1 MEIVVDVGL
10 AVRDVILGLAALLKQ
25 PAAPGVVTLALLA
38 ALFVCVL
45 IFAWSTFNR
54 QAAARWLMK
63 LVAESSNQAAF
74 GNSIASVD
82 SRADSEASSTARKSV
97 VEAWREYRETLV
109 PHEEDGAS
117 ILRNSVRPSLFF
129 NAEDL
134 GFAPGFWRIVPGL
147 FVTIGLFLTFLG
159 LISALNS
166 MDLGADKVQ
175 ASLRD
180 LLTIASAKFIMSLTG
195 LFCSIVFTVVL
206 RWGTSNIETT
216 IHRLCGTIER
226 RLSFISL
233 EALAVE
239 QLAATREQREH
250 FRMIGLEL
258 VAELGRPLREEL
270 PNAIAASIST
280 AVGPLLEKVGKIG
293 TDGMGAMVNDLSA
306 RFSDDVGQALAHA
319 SEKLIQ
325 AGDRI
330 AQMSERMDQS
340 TGKVGPEIDAA
351 VTRLAQ
357 AVDDLRSSI
366 GATADTASGAFTRG
380 AEHLLAV
387 MNQTLEGIR
396 DNTGEGARALSA
408 AAAEMRQAAEGF
420 RTELDDA
427 ARKGAEAAGNQ
438 MSAAGAQAAG
448 AIGSAGQGVLDAFGR
463 SAAEIGATAD
473 QFASKASEQL
483 LAPLDRITGQLGSMV
498 SSLSDGASV
507 MRRLSDGVRAGAE
520 ATEQATGNLKGAS
533 MELVAAVTPIRGTS
547 DRIEAAIR
555 QLSTVT
561 ESVAATVSRSAQA
574 TAESAAVTLKAAEQ
588 TLGGHA
594 RAIEASLAGVGAM
607 VDRLKGQGNRL
618 DEIDEKLG
626 GAFDAYTERVD
637 TAVGGLFE
645 HVRNMQDELAPA
657 LDTLRAIVEQ
667 AEQFT
672 PESRR
677 VTSRPSESL
686 LRVGE
691 LK

>member
-1 MEIVVDVGL
+1 MEIVAEVGL
-10 AVRDVILGLAALLKQ
+10 TVRDVILGLAALLKQ
-25 PAAPGVVTLALLA
+25 EAAPGVVTLTLLA
-38 ALFVCVL
+38 ALVVCVL
-45 IFAWSTFNR
+45 IFAWSTLKR
-54 QAAARWLMK
+54 RAAVRWLMK
-63 LVAESSNQAAF
+63 LVAESSNQATF
-74 GNSIASVD
+74 GNAIASVD
-82 SRADSEASSTARKSV
+82 SRADTEASSVAQKSV
-97 VEAWREYRETLV
+97 VDAWREYRETFV
-109 PHEEDGAS
+109 PHEEGGAS

-134 GFAPGFWRIVPGL
+134 GFAPGFWRIMPGL

-206 RWGTSNIETT
+206 RWGTANIDSA

-239 QLAATREQREH
+239 QLAAIREQREH

-270 PNAIAASIST
+270 PNAISSSIGA
-280 AVGPLLEKVGKIG
+280 AVGPLLDKVGKIG

-306 RFSDDVGQALAHA
+306 RFSDDVGRALAHA
-319 SEKLIQ
+319 SEKLVQ

-357 AVDDLRSSI
+357 AVDDLRGSMR
-366 GATADTASGAFTRG
+366 ATADTASSAFTRG
-380 AEHLLAV
+380 AEHLLSV

-408 AAAEMRQAAEGF
+408 AAAEMREAAEGF
-420 RTELDDA
+420 RTELDGA
-427 ARKGAEAAGNQ
+427 ARTGAEAASAQ
-438 MSAAGAQAAG
+438 MSAASAQAAG

-463 SAAEIGATAD
+463 SAAEISAMAD
-473 QFASKASEQL
+473 QFASKAAEQL
-483 LAPLDRITGQLGSMV
+483 LAPLDRITERLGSMV

-507 MRRLSDGVRAGAE
+507 MRRLSDGVQAGAE
-520 ATEQATGNLKGAS
+520 ATELATGNLKGAS
-533 MELVAAVTPIRGTS
+533 QELVAAVTPIRGNS
-547 DRIEAAIR
+547 ERIEAAIR
-555 QLSTVT
+555 QLSAAT
-561 ESVAATVSRSAQA
+561 ESIAATVSRSAQA
-574 TAESAAVTLKAAEQ
+574 TAESAAATLKAAEQ

-607 VDRLKGQGNRL
+607 VDRLKGQGDRL

-626 GAFDAYTERVD
+626 RAFEVYTERVA
-637 TAVGGLFE
+637 TAVDGLFG
-645 HVRNMQDELAPA
+645 HVGKMQDELAPA

-667 AEQFT
+667 AEQFA

-677 VTSRPSESL
+677 IKSRPSESL
-686 LRVGE
+686 LRAGE
-691 LK
+691 